1 MKNDKFQRA
10 FGNIDPRLI
19 ERANKNKHY
28 RSNNRFIVIIA
39 AVLSFSLCI
48 GLFTWIGRQN
58 DEQLTPPSSTASAT
72 VTDLPF
78 VPQGPAWVDAGEA
91 EDYSQVNLSKYLLLS
106 ATYPEMVKIPQSF
119 DRSWIDDFLMKSIS
133 CFLSGRGDANS
144 VYSPI
149 NVYFSLAVMAELEE
163 GETREQ
169 ILELLG
175 ANSIEELRKNSYDIW
190 NIYYAKNE
198 ASTCIFANS
207 LWLNEGTEIDEET
220 LQILRD
226 SYYATVYQG
235 DFSSEECALAYR
247 AWLNENTDGLVDKLS
262 DVALDPDADMANAS
276 AITFNN
282 QWKNKFFVEN
292 NTTKVFHSTNGDVE
306 VEFMNKDIG
315 GEYYYWGDNFSSV
328 KLEFQFKGGGMLFIM
343 PDENVSMDTL
353 LSDSE
358 FLSFVVNSDDWEN
371 RAYPQVNLS
380 VPKFEIQSDMELTQG
395 LKSLGLDT
403 VNIKSNHGA
412 GVIIDERGVKA
423 SAYTAN
429 QYYAMA
435 PEDEVDFIRDRPFIF
450 VIMGDAGLP
459 LFVGIVNNP

>member
-19 ERANKNKHY
+19 ERAGNVPVRHTKSK
-28 RSNNRFIVIIA
+28 FISIIA
-39 AVLSFSLCI
+39 AVLSVCLCI
-48 GLFTWIGRQN
+48 GLFTWIGREN
-58 DEQLTPPSSTASAT
+58 TSPIIPSAT
-72 VTDLPF
+72 TVTAHP
-78 VPQGPAWVDAGEA
+78 VTSKTPMWIDAGVS
-91 EDYSQVNLSKYLLLS
+91 EDYSNIDVSKYLLLS
-106 ATYPEMVKIPQSF
+106 ADYPEKVNISQSF
-119 DRSWIDDFLMKSIS
+119 DRSWIDDFLMESIS
-133 CFLSGRGDANS
+133 CFLSGRGDSNS

-163 GETREQ
+163 GEIREQ

-190 NIYYAKNE
+190 NRYYAKNE
-198 ASTCIFANS
+198 ATKCIFANS
-207 LWLNEGTEIDEET
+207 LWLNEGTVIEEET
-220 LQILRD
+220 LQILKE

-235 DFSSEECALAYR
+235 DFSSEECVLAYR

-262 DVALDPDADMANAS
+262 DVALDPNADMANAS

-282 QWKNKFFVEN
+282 QWQNKFFVEN

-328 KLEFQFKGGGMLFIM
+328 KLKFQFEGGGMLFIM

-395 LKSLGLDT
+395 LKSLGLGT

-412 GVIIDERGVKA
+412 GVVIDERGVKA

-435 PEDEVDFIRDRPFIF
+435 PEDEVDFILDRPFIF
-450 VIMGDAGLP
+450 VIMGDGGLP